1 MTAICGHDAEIAA
14 LLDGLRGDRPHHA
27 WLLAGPA
34 GIGKASIARAVAAR
48 RLAEAAGPPPP
59 GKGLDLS
66 AEHPTAHLL
75 AAHSHPDFQLLDR
88 LPAKKEDRA
97 RPRADWPAEL
107 ARSITIEQIRELNKR
122 FALRTT
128 YSAWRFVVVDAID
141 DLERA
146 AANALLKSLEEPPA
160 GTIFLLVSHAP
171 GRLLPTIRS
180 RCRLLRFAPLDDVKM
195 AAAMRAALPD
205 ALDAEIAGLVAA
217 GQGAPGRALGFAGL
231 DVAGLD
237 KAMAEIARS
246 GDPDNKRRAALARS
260 LALKPAQPRYEAFL
274 ARAPSFIAARARE
287 RGAQAGGAV
296 EVWAEARAL
305 ASSAVGLSLDQ
316 QTVTFQLGT
325 LIARLHSPR

>member
-1 MTAICGHDAEIAA
+1 MTLIVGHDAPRAA
-14 LLDGLRGDRPHHA
+14 LLDGLRGERPHHA
-27 WLLAGPA
+27 WLLAGPS
-34 GIGKASIARAVAAR
+34 GIGKASVARAVAAR
-48 RLAEAAGPPPP
+48 RLAEAAGQPPP
-59 GKGLDLS
+59 GQGLDLP
-66 AEHPTAHLL
+66 EGHPTSRLL
-75 AAHSHPDFQLLDR
+75 EAHSHPDFHLLDR
-88 LPAKKEDRA
+88 LPADKKFRE
-97 RPRADWPAEL
+97 RPRDEWPAEL
-107 ARSITIEQIRELNKR
+107 ARNINIDQVRDLNRR
-122 FALRTT
+122 FALRPT
-128 YSAWRFVVVDAID
+128 YSAWRFVIVDAID

-180 RCRLLRFAPLDDVKM
+180 RCRLLRFAPLDDAMM
-195 AAAMRAALPD
+195 ALALRAALPE
-205 ALDAEIAGLVAA
+205 APDAEIAGLVAA

-246 GDPDNKRRAALARS
+246 GDPDNKRRAALARA
-260 LALKPAQPRYEAFL
+260 LALKAAQPRYEAFL

-287 RGAQAGGAV
+287 RGARASAAV
-296 EVWAEARAL
+296 EIWAEARAL